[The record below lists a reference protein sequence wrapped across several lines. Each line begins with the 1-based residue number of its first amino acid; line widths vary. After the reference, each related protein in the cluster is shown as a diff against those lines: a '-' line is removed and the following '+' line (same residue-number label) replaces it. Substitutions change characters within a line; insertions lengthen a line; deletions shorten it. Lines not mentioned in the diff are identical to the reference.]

1 MGLNVTGMPSLY
13 WFYGDFVFRH
23 PFFAVCHIGSGS
35 NGDAMFYRVEVDNI
49 FELGLKG
56 HTPLF
61 EESYISLAIVLEF
74 MLKIENVSFRYFFIV
89 PLVEFIFA
97 HCGHTVRVVVRF
109 IRHVPNIVLILLGV
123 EEMGVKAFL

>member
-13 WFYGDFVFRH
+13 WFYGDFAFRH
-23 PFFAVCHIGSGS
+23 PFFAVCHIGRGS

-61 EESYISLAIVLEF
+61 EESYI
-74 MLKIENVSFRYFFIV
+74 
-89 PLVEFIFA
+89 
-97 HCGHTVRVVVRF
+97 
-109 IRHVPNIVLILLGV
+109 
-123 EEMGVKAFL
+123 